1 MMSDEEVEHDEAC
14 SGRPVM
20 SALLTLNASAV
31 DAQTPKD
38 GCALLQPAEVQ
49 TLAGV
54 QVGAGKAEKDDALG
68 SRACRYE
75 WGTGGN
81 VQSGKSFLT
90 ISATPM
96 AKVMP
101 GVEPKAAQQGLL
113 ANAKPGNP
121 NTAAIPGIGDA
132 AVYESNAEIRVT
144 TTAFAKG
151 NMVIVTLETMNAR
164 AKKDQVIALLKAAV
178 GRL

>member
-1 MMSDEEVEHDEAC
+1 MTKHVLVVS
-14 SGRPVM
+14 
-20 SALLTLNASAV
+20 LLAVAGLNASAV
-31 DAQTPKD
+31 IGQTAKD

-54 QVGAGKAEKDDALG
+54 QVGAGKPEKDDALS
-68 SRACRYE
+68 SRGCRYE

-81 VQSGKSFLT
+81 VQSGKTFLT

-96 AKVMP
+96 AKVLP
-101 GVEPKAAQQGLL
+101 GVDPKAAQQGLL
-113 ANAKPGNP
+113 ANAKPGKP
-121 NTAAIPGIGDA
+121 AAAIPGVGDA

-151 NMVIVTLETMNAR
+151 SMLIVTLETMNAR

>member
-1 MMSDEEVEHDEAC
+1 MTKHVLVFSLM
-14 SGRPVM
+14 
-20 SALLTLNASAV
+20 ALVGLDASA
-31 DAQTPKD
+31 DAQTVKD
-38 GCALLQPAEVQ
+38 GCALVQPADVQ
-49 TLAGV
+49 TLAGSV
-54 QVGAGKAEKDDALG
+54 QVGAGKPDKDDVLG
-68 SRACRYE
+68 TRSCRFE
-75 WGTGGN
+75 WGAGGN
-81 VQSGKSFLT
+81 VQSGKTFLT

-96 AKVMP
+96 AKVLP

-113 ANAKPGNP
+113 ASAKPGKVV
-121 NTAAIPGIGDA
+121 TAVIPDVGDA

-144 TTAFAKG
+144 ATAFARG